1 MRHAQT
7 ELDGQVLATLRAPTL
22 GGRPAVMNP
31 KADQPPH
38 RPLHHRYRV
47 GTESAGCR
55 RRRFDRLAAR
65 GLVERAVAPVPAG
78 RSRAAA
84 ANEVLATAVK
94 QRDRAARAQRP
105 NRTAALTGS
114 RRLALARPMYA
125 RAASGGHRWASAP
138 YGAALV
144 RALKLDSARHP
155 DRARWAASQ
164 HAMTAR
170 HRRRLPIPSAVRAPP
185 PQTSLRSRLDRVRVT
200 PPFMVGCHSS
210 SRWGW
215 SAPNDR
221 SGSARA
227 RRWPASRCAQRGH
240 PSVPCFVL
248 FPTIALHSRPQFPT
262 LHRHHTVRSEAA
274 AILSGSTSPLRVG
287 CHSFSRCGRTTASVR
302 SGRTSARRLRSIVA
316 AIRRR
321 RAQAGHPRPE
331 SARSWGVACHSCP
344 HSRQRH
350 QIFEREH

>member
-1 MRHAQT
+1 M
-7 ELDGQVLATLRAPTL
+7 
-22 GGRPAVMNP
+22 
-31 KADQPPH
+31 
-38 RPLHHRYRV
+38 
-47 GTESAGCR
+47 S
-55 RRRFDRLAAR
+55 
-65 GLVERAVAPVPAG
+65 
-78 RSRAAA
+78 
-84 ANEVLATAVK
+84 
-94 QRDRAARAQRP
+94 
-105 NRTAALTGS
+105 
-114 RRLALARPMYA
+114 A
-125 RAASGGHRWASAP
+125 RAASGSHPMRVGAYS
-138 YGAALV
+138 AALV

-155 DRARWAASQ
+155 DRAGRAAAA
-164 HAMTAR
+164 HAMSAR

-200 PPFMVGCHSS
+200 PAFMVGCHSS

-221 SGSARA
+221 SRSARA
-227 RRWPASRCAQRGH
+227 RRSPASRYAQRGQ

-248 FPTIALHSRPQFPT
+248 FPTIAPHSRPQPPT
-262 LHRHHTVRSEAA
+262 LHRHHTMRSEAA
-274 AILSGSTSPLRVG
+274 AIKSGSTSPLRVG
-287 CHSFSRCGRTTASVR
+287 CHSFSNSGHTTASVR

-331 SARSWGVACHSCP
+331 NARSWGVACHSCP